1 MRGKQISSANI
12 LMRSLSLLLLRMT
25 SIVTV
30 KTTGTDIRIN
40 IYLKYFS
47 AVRIKNQFTYINCA
61 ETITIDRFV
70 S

>member
-12 LMRSLSLLLLRMT
+12 LMRNLSLLLLRMT

-30 KTTGTDIRIN
+30 KTTETDIRIN

-47 AVRIKNQFTYINCA
+47 VVQIKNQFTYINCV
-61 ETITIDRFV
+61 ETINIDGFV